1 MSLVTS
7 GLGSLNLLTL
17 GLGSEEALP
26 EPEEENDYISP
37 KETTVLMAIENV
49 VSRIED
55 TVPLT
60 GIYSVEE
67 ELTGWHWDKNLV
79 QSSNAHE
86 TLYRTY
92 LGGHE
97 VGLKEGTIADYWQS
111 GVIRDIEY
119 LGITNFRDGSNV
131 TWTPMVSTGAYSV
144 FWEELPLYSNYS
156 YATKINEEQTVDGL
170 TAINLLPEALESS
183 VTVSILMR
191 DEKFVKR
198 PYISFKQVETF
209 TGALDEGSEAR
220 KATVDTSGSIIP
232 ENLSE
237 RHREFLI
244 QESEEAN
251 TVVLNGNYVKEVGQ
265 HPGALTEEFVKQVLE
280 PCGPGIGSSRLLYT
294 NYFPISA
301 NSLTVVA
308 LRNDGTFEELKQVD
322 TLDFSSSLDAHCV
335 VDEDLGVVTVGGY
348 QAPSLVLSQEID
360 EFDTDILFF
369 PEDLKSTSYPS
380 RGVIQIGTEKI
391 LYYLKGQK
399 GFFECIR
406 GYDGTIPQSHSK
418 FSKIEDAVHGK
429 IYSDEWTFH
438 VKYKAVPRV
447 QYEVTDANV
456 RYANKSKYLDVRPVK
471 NAVSNKIIQISTIEK
486 HVAEVVLET
495 DLPLIG
501 GNLHG
506 PLYYGTD
513 FTQLC
518 ATVYDSYGNVVE
530 DIETTIVVEDP
541 IGYLNGT
548 SRTYT
553 ALTNSAGQIC
563 SVYSVPYDWES
574 ISTRIKSVTHD
585 GADTVMEISERPP
598 GVSTDNVTLFQVLK
612 HDPVVGTVGK
622 KFVAT
627 NGQVSES
634 SELPYNSFEIEGFV
648 EWPVNKYEG
657 GFVDILI
664 DDGTNVIKYRRE
676 IMHTFRVH
684 DSSGKITGMKVI
696 LKENVPGIGGV
707 GALSYCW
714 LFEEQAKEWN
724 SLFLDG
730 VNVLVYEWRDD
741 VPNPNTLELG
751 AYFPL
756 RPDIVETKRLVF
768 KNRHLPI
775 PDPFDPD
782 TNLGGYLAVIPDM
795 VRAHAYAR
803 DPVTGRLIV
812 SNNIRIK
819 LDLPSYLRGVDKSNP
834 ALPIPYGFSFVTEEF
849 NVGSG
854 IGGANFITIN
864 PKAEGISSYN
874 LFITPVSRGH

>member
-7 GLGSLNLLTL
+7 GLGSNNIVTL
-17 GLGSEEALP
+17 GLGQLE
-26 EPEEENDYISP
+26 EPEVDLGDYISLR
-37 KETTVLMAIENV
+37 ETTILVGLENIV
-49 VSRIED
+49 TRTED

-60 GIYSVEE
+60 GIYSVED
-67 ELTGWHWDKNLV
+67 ELSGWEWDKSTVKSANF
-79 QSSNAHE
+79 HE
-86 TLYRTY
+86 SLYRTY

-97 VGLKEGTIADYWQS
+97 YGLKEGTIQDYWQS
-111 GVIRDIEY
+111 GVVRDIEY
-119 LGITNFRDGSNV
+119 LRIHNFRDNNSV
-131 TWTPMVSTGAYSV
+131 TWTPIVTTGAYSV
-144 FWEELPLYSNYS
+144 FWEEMPLYSNYS
-156 YATKINEEQTVDGL
+156 YSTKINVENTVDGL
-170 TAINLLPEALESS
+170 SKISLLPEALESS
-183 VTVSILMR
+183 VSIIMFTR
-191 DEKFVKR
+191 DESLVKR
-198 PYISFKQVETF
+198 PYLTFKQVEAF
-209 TGALDEGSEAR
+209 TGALEEGSEER
-220 KATVDTSGSIIP
+220 KTTVSGTGVIIP

-244 QESEEAN
+244 DESDSGN
-251 TVVLNGNYVKEVGQ
+251 SVILNGHYYKEVGK
-265 HPGALTEEFVKQVLE
+265 HPGSLKEEYIREVLE
-280 PCGPGIGSSRLLYT
+280 DCGVGIGSSRLLYT
-294 NYFPISA
+294 NYFPVSA
-301 NSLTVVA
+301 NTLKVIA
-308 LRNDGTFEELKQVD
+308 LKNNGTFEELKQVD
-322 TLDFSSSLDAHCV
+322 TLDFSGPTDAHCV

-348 QAPSLVLSQEID
+348 QAPELVLAEEID
-360 EFDTDILFF
+360 EFDTEILFL
-369 PEDLKSTSYPS
+369 PNDLASSSYPDK
-380 RGVIQIGTEKI
+380 GIINIGSEKI
-391 LYYLKGQK
+391 LYYLKGKK

-406 GYDGTIPQSHSK
+406 GYGGTTPQKHSK
-418 FSKIEDAVHGK
+418 FTKIQDNIHGK
-429 IYSDEWTFH
+429 IYSSEYTFH
-438 VKYKAVPRV
+438 VEYTAVPRV
-447 QYEVTDANV
+447 QYEVLETNL
-456 RYANKSKYLDVRPVK
+456 RYANKSKFLDVRPVK

-574 ISTRIKSVTHD
+574 ISTKVKSVTHED
-585 GADTVMEISERPP
+585 GNTIMEISERPP
-598 GVSTDNVTLFQVLK
+598 GVSSDNVTLFQVLK
-612 HDPVVGTVGK
+612 HDAVLGTVGK
-622 KFVAT
+622 KFVCS
-627 NGQVSES
+627 NGVASES
-634 SELPYNSFEIEGFV
+634 SALPYNSFEVEGFI
-648 EWPVNKYEG
+648 EWPVNKFENG
-657 GFVDILI
+657 LVDLLV
-664 DDGTNVIKYRRE
+664 DDGTSVIKYRRE
-676 IMHTFRVH
+676 ILHTYRIH

-696 LKENVPGIGGV
+696 LKENVPNIDAA

-724 SLFLDG
+724 GLFLDG
-730 VNVLVYEWRDD
+730 VNTLVYEWRDD
-741 VPNPNTLELG
+741 IQHPKTGALG

-768 KNRHLPI
+768 NNRELPI
-775 PDPFDPD
+775 PEPYNVEN
-782 TNLGGYLAVIPDM
+782 NLGGYLAVIPDM

-812 SNNIRIK
+812 SNSIRIK
-819 LDLPSYLRGVDKSNP
+819 LDLPSYLKGVDNSNP
-834 ALPIPYGFSFVTEEF
+834 ALPIPYGFTFVTESF

-854 IGGANFITIN
+854 VGGANFITIN
-864 PKAEGISSYN
+864 PEAEGISSYN